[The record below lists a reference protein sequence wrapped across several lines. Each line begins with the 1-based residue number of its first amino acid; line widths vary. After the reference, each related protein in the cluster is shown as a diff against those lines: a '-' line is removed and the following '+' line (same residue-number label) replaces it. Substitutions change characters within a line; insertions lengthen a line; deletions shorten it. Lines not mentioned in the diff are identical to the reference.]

1 MDDRQETGWTTR
13 KRPGGRQA
21 RDRVD
26 NKEETGWTSGKRP
39 GGRQGRD
46 RVDDEEETRSRVNR
60 TKGKVKEVA
69 ASGSQFSA
77 NQLDHQDTGE
87 PKMR

>member
-1 MDDRQETGWTTR
+1 MDD
-13 KRPGGRQA
+13 
-21 RDRVD
+21 
-26 NKEETGWTSGKRP
+26 KEETRWTTGKRP
-39 GGRQGRD
+39 GGQQERD